1 MKSNGPDIA
10 ILGIGTA
17 VPPYRLEQ
25 EEASSKLTDAL
36 VESGHRQAARWAGKI
51 FRNCGVETRYT
62 CEPELLNR
70 GDRCRYVAYSRPQEV
85 PSTEERMEKFRIEAA
100 RLGFEAGSLAL
111 KDSRISP
118 GDITHLITVSCT
130 GLFLPGLDAVLVQ
143 QLGLPADVERIPLTF
158 LGCAAGMTAL
168 RLSRRMVEHLPQA
181 KVLIV
186 CVELC
191 TLHIQHAADREALF
205 GAAFFG
211 DGASACVVGGAHSS
225 ERGMLAL
232 GRSRTVL
239 FPESA
244 DEMIWKVGNYGFNL
258 YLSPRIPQRIGEY
271 VPPEV
276 ERLLEG
282 GPAPEFWAIHPG
294 GRGIIDTL
302 QTIYGLSEEQTAAS
316 RKILRRYGNLSSATI
331 LFVLEAI
338 RCSMET
344 AETARKEGI
353 ALAFGPGLTAEIMQ
367 MAYVPPAS
375 RG

>member
-1 MKSNGPDIA
+1 
-10 ILGIGTA
+10 
-17 VPPYRLEQ
+17 
-25 EEASSKLTDAL
+25 
-36 VESGHRQAARWAGKI
+36 
-51 FRNCGVETRYT
+51 
-62 CEPELLNR
+62 
-70 GDRCRYVAYSRPQEV
+70 
-85 PSTEERMEKFRIEAA
+85 
-100 RLGFEAGSLAL
+100 
-111 KDSRISP
+111 
-118 GDITHLITVSCT
+118 
-130 GLFLPGLDAVLVQ
+130 
-143 QLGLPADVERIPLTF
+143 
-158 LGCAAGMTAL
+158 
-168 RLSRRMVEHLPQA
+168 
-181 KVLIV
+181 
-186 CVELC
+186 
-191 TLHIQHAADREALF
+191 
-205 GAAFFG
+205 
-211 DGASACVVGGAHSS
+211 
-225 ERGMLAL
+225 
-232 GRSRTVL
+232 
-239 FPESA
+239 
-244 DEMIWKVGNYGFNL
+244 MIWKVGNYGFNL
-258 YLSPRIPQRIGEY
+258 YLSPLIPQRIGEY